1 MACSLSR
8 FGRRCHLGPVTALF
22 AELILHHQ
30 RVDACVPSHALQ
42 PAVRARAD
50 MMVGCTTTSYF
61 VCASAC
67 RFIGRSEPAIVVA
80 LYFHLSTAIMSAGPL
95 AFGWP
100 QALKPL
106 LWVDAL
112 LLVGVA
118 AGSFLGQLFMTR
130 GLQLE
135 NASLISSLNFSQV

>member
-1 MACSLSR
+1 
-8 FGRRCHLGPVTALF
+8 
-22 AELILHHQ
+22 
-30 RVDACVPSHALQ
+30 
-42 PAVRARAD
+42 
-50 MMVGCTTTSYF
+50 
-61 VCASAC
+61 
-67 RFIGRSEPAIVVA
+67 
-80 LYFHLSTAIMSAGPL
+80 MSAGPL

-106 LWVDAL
+106 SWVDAL

-135 NASLISSLNFSQV
+135 NASLISSLNFSQVCLGV